1 MGEELGGIGLSAI
14 QGSVDKI
21 AAEAPKTSQAI
32 QSVKDASI
40 DGFHEIHSDMEELN
54 GYAFDID
61 QSVGEGGWF
70 FNTLKQVLGH
80 YEKEETDNLEA
91 KNLQEAMVESLGD
104 IIDFN
109 DVTKLE
115 DKQDKKKKPKASAS
129 TKFDDLKELPFAFG
143 TLGAVITNAINNK
156 DKGEKKGISGF
167 FKGLMEG
174 VGGIASLGVALLAF
188 AGAALIFN
196 FVDWG
201 KAVIGMLAFTV
212 FTIGMVA
219 LAKNLSKEQKD
230 LTKFA
235 ESSLIMSAALGAFA
249 ISLYIASFLMSGK
262 PVYIGDIELPA
273 FSIGGAIAALVSFG
287 LFELGMVGLAK
298 LMGGSE
304 ADFMKFAAGSMIMTA
319 ALVTFSI
326 GLVIASN
333 IFANGINLGGFA
345 KYINGGAD
353 NTVLK
358 VDPIGAI
365 AAIGTFIAFEAG
377 LGLVARIMGSSTGD
391 FIKFAAGSIIMSG
404 ALVAFA
410 ISLVVV
416 SHLFTNGVNIDSLNI
431 HLDPV
436 DPKMALLGVGTFTA
450 FMIAM
455 AVLGAASQSTLQ
467 YMAILG
473 AVSMLMSVSLILFA
487 GAMAVVA
494 SVVSGDSLEVA
505 GIKFQPPQ
513 GVVKNAFIGLAA
525 MAGFM
530 VAFAGLG
537 ALFLVPFAGAALAAG
552 IAIASGILISI
563 AAATV
568 LMSKAMMLAGL
579 AITGGTAEIA
589 GEKYNLAPYNEANVD
604 KFFSA
609 MEHFIDRFKDMGDGL
624 SKKSVKAIKMVND
637 AVMPIIK
644 SMDKMLDVVIKA
656 GQNYDDIMKIV
667 GSDSNALDHLMDP
680 VLYVILGH
688 NLDGEGGLMHV
699 ANHMTKYGAK
709 VLKLVGEAL
718 VPITDAMLN
727 MIDVVVKAANNKQSI
742 SELMS
747 SEGGMQMIEHLL
759 DPVIWM
765 ILGTKLDGTGG
776 LMWVAENMSK
786 RSAKV
791 LKMVA
796 EAMVPLIDAMDKMLD
811 VVVKAATLNSEDRT
825 VEELVSEA
833 MYNIDLIMIGG
844 NGIKGFL
851 PMFVAVAGKLGDT
864 SKDAVEAISAM
875 PPMVQALGDLVGV
888 VAKAGELDP
897 KKITTG
903 IFGLNAM
910 TNFLEN
916 FIDTIG
922 RIIPGGI
929 GGFFKKLGGG
939 DPIEKLKE
947 AHKYLQPGGEFYV
960 LFQDLANIAK
970 NFDGKGFENLAKVSV
985 VSSFTTGMLESSV
998 NFKDIMS
1005 NISKGLKEF
1014 TNPAPIDA
1022 ITNSLQRLTTVQ
1034 DIGNKFDPLYELANK
1049 QVALHSVASDL
1060 EKIANS
1066 YQKLGAADKLGRL
1079 NTDFSGNIQGPTV
1092 AEQRGTND
1100 GEQKVQPVKKG
1111 EELTVIANILNEWH
1125 TKGVRVYGI
1134 DTGDKKK
1141 AVKTIN
1147 I

>member
-1 MGEELGGIGLSAI
+1 
-14 QGSVDKI
+14 
-21 AAEAPKTSQAI
+21 
-32 QSVKDASI
+32 
-40 DGFHEIHSDMEELN
+40 
-54 GYAFDID
+54 
-61 QSVGEGGWF
+61 
-70 FNTLKQVLGH
+70 
-80 YEKEETDNLEA
+80 
-91 KNLQEAMVESLGD
+91 
-104 IIDFN
+104 
-109 DVTKLE
+109 
-115 DKQDKKKKPKASAS
+115 
-129 TKFDDLKELPFAFG
+129 
-143 TLGAVITNAINNK
+143 
-156 DKGEKKGISGF
+156 
-167 FKGLMEG
+167 
-174 VGGIASLGVALLAF
+174 
-188 AGAALIFN
+188 
-196 FVDWG
+196 
-201 KAVIGMLAFTV
+201 
-212 FTIGMVA
+212 
-219 LAKNLSKEQKD
+219 
-230 LTKFA
+230 
-235 ESSLIMSAALGAFA
+235 
-249 ISLYIASFLMSGK
+249 
-262 PVYIGDIELPA
+262 
-273 FSIGGAIAALVSFG
+273 
-287 LFELGMVGLAK
+287 
-298 LMGGSE
+298 
-304 ADFMKFAAGSMIMTA
+304 
-319 ALVTFSI
+319 
-326 GLVIASN
+326 
-333 IFANGINLGGFA
+333 
-345 KYINGGAD
+345 
-353 NTVLK
+353 
-358 VDPIGAI
+358 
-365 AAIGTFIAFEAG
+365 
-377 LGLVARIMGSSTGD
+377 
-391 FIKFAAGSIIMSG
+391 
-404 ALVAFA
+404 
-410 ISLVVV
+410 
-416 SHLFTNGVNIDSLNI
+416 
-431 HLDPV
+431 
-436 DPKMALLGVGTFTA
+436 
-450 FMIAM
+450 
-455 AVLGAASQSTLQ
+455 
-467 YMAILG
+467 
-473 AVSMLMSVSLILFA
+473 
-487 GAMAVVA
+487 
-494 SVVSGDSLEVA
+494 
-505 GIKFQPPQ
+505 
-513 GVVKNAFIGLAA
+513 
-525 MAGFM
+525 
-530 VAFAGLG
+530 
-537 ALFLVPFAGAALAAG
+537 
-552 IAIASGILISI
+552 
-563 AAATV
+563 
-568 LMSKAMMLAGL
+568 
-579 AITGGTAEIA
+579 
-589 GEKYNLAPYNEANVD
+589 
-604 KFFSA
+604 
-609 MEHFIDRFKDMGDGL
+609 
-624 SKKSVKAIKMVND
+624 
-637 AVMPIIK
+637 
-644 SMDKMLDVVIKA
+644 
-656 GQNYDDIMKIV
+656 
-667 GSDSNALDHLMDP
+667 
-680 VLYVILGH
+680 
-688 NLDGEGGLMHV
+688 
-699 ANHMTKYGAK
+699 
-709 VLKLVGEAL
+709 
-718 VPITDAMLN
+718 
-727 MIDVVVKAANNKQSI
+727 
-742 SELMS
+742 
-747 SEGGMQMIEHLL
+747 
-759 DPVIWM
+759 M

-922 RIIPGGI
+922 RIIPGGV

-939 DPIEKLKE
+939 DPIEKLKD

-970 NFDGKGFENLAKVSV
+970 NFDGRGFENLGKVSV

>member
-1 MGEELGGIGLSAI
+1 MGAIGVVGGQGGLSPEDSNSLENLSTNSKGFLDGINESKSIAQKQLNYVSDI
-14 QGSVDKI
+14 AVDVGTKGWF
-21 AAEAPKTSQAI
+21 AETLGKLVDNFEENT
-32 QSVKDASI
+32 VKEDEGRTLSE
-40 DGFHEIHSDMEELN
+40 EIKDILSDMKI
-54 GYAFDID
+54 F
-61 QSVGEGGWF
+61 
-70 FNTLKQVLGH
+70 
-80 YEKEETDNLEA
+80 EETTNIDNKE
-91 KNLQEAMVESLGD
+91 
-104 IIDFN
+104 
-109 DVTKLE
+109 
-115 DKQDKKKKPKASAS
+115 KKKKRGKVSDR
-129 TKFDDLKELPFAFG
+129 TKLDDLKSLPYEFA
-143 TLGAVITNAINNK
+143 TLGAVLVNALTNK
-156 DKGEKKGISGF
+156 DEKKDKKGGISGF
-167 FKGLMEG
+167 FKGLLEG
-174 VGGIASLGVALLAF
+174 VGGIAALGVALFAF
-188 AGAALIFN
+188 ADATLIFN

-219 LAKNLSKEQKD
+219 LAKNLSEEQKD
-230 LTKFA
+230 LTKFV

-391 FIKFAAGSIIMSG
+391 FRKFAAGSIIMSG

-436 DPKMALLGVGTFTA
+436 DPKMALLGVGTFIA

-455 AVLGAASQSTLQ
+455 AVLGAASQSILQ

-494 SVVSGDSLEVA
+494 SVVSGESLEVA

-644 SMDKMLDVVIKA
+644 SMDKMVDVVIKA
-656 GQNYDDIMKIV
+656 GENYDNIIKIV
-667 GSDSNALDHLMDP
+667 NGDSNALDHLMDP
-680 VLYVILGH
+680 VMYVILGH
-688 NLDGEGGLMHV
+688 KLDGEGGLMYV
-699 ANHMTKYGAK
+699 ANNMSKYSAK

-727 MIDVVVKAANNKQSI
+727 MIDVVIKAADNKQKI
-742 SELMS
+742 EDIMS
-747 SEGGMQMIEHLL
+747 SQGGMDMLDHLM
-759 DPVIWM
+759 DPVLWM
-765 ILGTKLDGTGG
+765 ILGHNMDGLGG
-776 LMWVAENMSK
+776 LMYVATYMSSW
-786 RSAKV
+786 SAKT
-791 LKMVA
+791 LKLVI
-796 EAMVPLIDAMDKMLD
+796 ESMVPLTEAMSNMIDIVL
-811 VVVKAATLNSEDRT
+811 KAATLSAEGMT
-825 VEELVSEA
+825 TEELVALA
-833 MYNIDLIMIGG
+833 MDNLNLIMVG
-844 NGIKGFL
+844 NGTIAGFL
-851 PMFVAVAGKLGDT
+851 PMFVATASKLDDT
-864 SKDAVEAISAM
+864 SKDAIEAINSM
-875 PPMVQALGDLVGV
+875 PPMVQALGDIIGV

-897 KKITTG
+897 AKIDAG
-903 IFGLNAM
+903 IYGLTAAS
-910 TNFLEN
+910 NFLKT
-916 FIDTIG
+916 FIKTIAD
-922 RIIPGGI
+922 IIPGGV
-929 GGFFKKLGGG
+929 GGFFTSMFEG
-939 DPIEKLKE
+939 DPLEKVKD
-947 AHKYLQPGGEFYV
+947 AHKYLQPGGIFYNI
-960 LFQDLANIAK
+960 FEDLANIAK
-970 NFDGKGFENLAKVSV
+970 NFDGKGFENLGKVSIV
-985 VSSFTTGMLESSV
+985 GSFTTDMLKGSD
-998 NFKDIMS
+998 NFKDIMK
-1005 NISKGLKEF
+1005 NIQKGIDNLSK
-1014 TNPAPIDA
+1014 PQ
-1022 ITNSLQRLTTVQ
+1022 SMTTVANALETISNAG
-1034 DIGNKFDPLYELANK
+1034 DISHKFDPIYELIEK
-1049 QVALHSVASDL
+1049 SVSIHSTAQDL
-1060 EKIANS
+1060 ESIANS
-1066 YQKLGAADKLGRL
+1066 YNKIAAAEKIGDMSSRFKGVFGIKSSTPTTAAAPAAAAD
-1079 NTDFSGNIQGPTV
+1079 NMN
-1092 AEQRGTND
+1092 RGMS
-1100 GEQKVQPVKKG
+1100 V
-1111 EELTVIANILNEWH
+1111 EEILNDWY
-1125 TKGVRVYGI
+1125 KNGVKIKQNLENVKEEPKPVNLLSI
-1134 DTGDKKK
+1134 D
-1141 AVKTIN
+1141 
-1147 I
+1147 